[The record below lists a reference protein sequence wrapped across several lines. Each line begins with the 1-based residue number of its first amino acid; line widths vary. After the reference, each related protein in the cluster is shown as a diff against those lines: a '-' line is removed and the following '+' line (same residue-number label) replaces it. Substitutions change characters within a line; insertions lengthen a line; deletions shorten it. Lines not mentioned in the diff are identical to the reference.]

1 MGSNIIHTIEFILI
15 SLIVLKEINS
25 LMNFLQSSQR
35 SNVSQ
40 IIQKLGHIIALIKQ
54 KDYERILKINAKPV
68 KPL

>member
-35 SNVSQ
+35 FNVSQ